1 MAKNFLRDWIREE
14 VSEVSKGKESYS
26 KKMEEEEKEGD
37 EMDLWQFQPLQMDEH
52 FKERM
57 F

>member
-1 MAKNFLRDWIREE
+1 MANNFLRDWIREK
-14 VSEVSKGKESYS
+14 VSEVSKGKESYG
-26 KKMEEEEKEGD
+26 KKMEKEEKEGD

-52 FKERM
+52 FKDRM